1 MKLRKKIKL
10 VFQKILIIIKI
21 LTNTLDV
28 DNNYKNVNNDN
39 IFKYFIRFLFIIIYY
54 YKLFYI
60 IKRFFFLFLKFNFF
74 RLIKF

>member
-39 IFKYFIRFLFIIIYY
+39 ILLYFKGFLFII
-54 YKLFYI
+54 KFI
-60 IKRFFFLFLKFNFF
+60 IL
-74 RLIKF
+74 